1 MRAIQILCSFD
12 CNLHTFCPF
21 VAKFGHQ
28 IVPFAAQYLKYFSSI
43 NPFVSRAYTVPK
55 FHSEGISI
63 PPLVDF

>member
-1 MRAIQILCSFD
+1 MRTIQILCSFG

-21 VAKFGHQ
+21 VAKCGHQ

-43 NPFVSRAYTVPK
+43 NPFVSPAYTVPK
-55 FHSEGISI
+55 FHSECISI